1 MVMEPSSEYIIV
13 LLVED
18 HPGVTMKVAGMFAR
32 RGHNMISFT
41 GAPSEQ
47 KGLSR
52 IVIKTEGS
60 KEQVEQIQKQ
70 MNKLIDVVKVQVL
83 QPDNCVIRELALIK
97 LLIKDDLT
105 HQKILSMIEIYH
117 GKVIDANLKQVTL
130 EIVGN
135 SEKIDAFLNIMRNMN
150 ALREVSRSGN
160 VALLR
165 GTESIFLH

>member
-1 MVMEPSSEYIIV
+1 MVIEPISEYIIV

-18 HPGVTMKVAGMFAR
+18 HPGVTMKIAGMFAR
-32 RGHNMISFT
+32 RGHNMKSFT
-41 GAPSEQ
+41 GAQSEQ
-47 KGLSR
+47 KGFSR

-70 MNKLIDVVKVQVL
+70 MNKLIEVIKVQVL
-83 QPDNCVIRELALIK
+83 QPENSVVRELALIK
-97 LLIKDDLT
+97 LLINDDLT

-117 GKVIDANLKQVTL
+117 GKVIDANLKQITL
-130 EIVGN
+130 EMVGN
-135 SEKIDAFLNIMRNMN
+135 SEKIDAFLEIMRNMN

-160 VALLR
+160 VALFR